1 MIFNTEDSEA
11 HAAARVKSPEAA
23 GVDNK
28 ACIEAFQH
36 LLSNSLWTCDILKM
50 CCLRRTHMH
59 TLFSGKGKY
68 SCYLTDCHL
77 LTRLDCTSPEHNFLS
92 SDLRKTDVQDENFV
106 CQNQILCVIYSQMCV
121 IGNTVCVCVHVC
133 VCVCACV
140 CVQMFVV
147 LEEEEGIG
155 HDQVKMF
162 LWVPVFICMAQE
174 FSCFIISFAS

>member
-1 MIFNTEDSEA
+1 MFPLFKIITSQKKHCYTTQNTTTASGSNAMIFNTGVSEA

-28 ACIEAFQH
+28 ACIEVFQH

-77 LTRLDCTSPEHNFLS
+77 VTQLDCASPERNFLS
-92 SDLRKTDVQDENFV
+92 SSLRKTDVQGEIFV
-106 CQNQILCVIYSQMCV
+106 CQNQILCVIYAQMCV
-121 IGNTVCVCVHVC
+121 VGSTLCVFVHVC
-133 VCVCACV
+133 VCGRGCV
-140 CVQMFVV
+140 CVCKCSLF
-147 LEEEEGIG
+147 
-155 HDQVKMF
+155 
-162 LWVPVFICMAQE
+162 
-174 FSCFIISFAS
+174 